1 MDYEKGGTMIHC
13 HTLSIGYNTPIM
25 SSLSLDIPDQ
35 SITGIV
41 GANGIGKTTFFR
53 ALLGLCTI
61 FSGTC
66 TINDTP
72 LLEWKTQ
79 HPSGIGHVNSDLHL
93 PFRFRVRD
101 LVACSRRAHH
111 RPFQRLSD
119 ADTTAIDAALTHTQL
134 TTLADRYYD
143 ELSSGQ
149 QQRAQLARVI
159 AQQPQILL
167 LDEPFSHLDP
177 IQKQHMSTRLQAQP
191 LTTLI
196 ISHDL
201 QTLATIC
208 DQIVVMQP
216 DRAQIISPGDVHLD
230 NEIVTSAFQTETLP
244 PSQ

>member
-1 MDYEKGGTMIHC
+1 MGDETGIAMIQC
-13 HTLSIGYNTPIM
+13 NALSIGYKNPIM
-25 SSLSLDIPDQ
+25 TDISLDILPH
-35 SITGIV
+35 SITGII
-41 GANGIGKTTFFR
+41 GPNGIGKTTFFR
-53 ALLGLCTI
+53 ALLGLCSV

-66 TINDTP
+66 TVAGTP
-72 LLEWKTQ
+72 LNQWKTTY
-79 HPSGIGHVNSDLHL
+79 PNGIGHMDSNLQL

-101 LVACSRRAHH
+101 LVACSRNAHY

-119 ADTTAIDAALTHTQL
+119 VDIDSIDSAISSTQIESLT
-134 TTLADRYYD
+134 DRYYD

-159 AQQPQILL
+159 AQQPQALL

-177 IQKQHMSTRLQAQP
+177 LQKQHMCTLLHTQP
-191 LTTLI
+191 FTTLI

-208 DQIVVMQP
+208 DQVIVMQP
-216 DRAQIISPGDVHLD
+216 DRTQIISPRDTHLD